1 MSNIRIYRS
10 WICIIY
16 FLYKIS
22 LPGNLLF
29 IYMVI
34 PSACKCCLTCSTQRR
49 MLSTK
54 RACNK
59 CWLSKQSAWSKR
71 WAKTLTNGFAV
82 FMVLWQQSNAN
93 NTERKNRNLTQ
104 LTSWLRC
111 MRLLITGS
119 FMGFNNMMVPTSSL
133 GWPSKGRKLN
143 CVCVVYA
150 SMHAHVHSCGG
161 QRTLSTLL
169 SFDGLSFWNRVF
181 NWVLG
186 LTGYVILAEQ

>member
-1 MSNIRIYRS
+1 MLPDLLNIR
-10 WICIIY
+10 
-16 FLYKIS
+16 F
-22 LPGNLLF
+22 
-29 IYMVI
+29 
-34 PSACKCCLTCSTQRR
+34 SAQRR

-54 RACNK
+54 RPCNK
-59 CWLSKQSAWSKR
+59 CWLSKQSVWSKR

-104 LTSWLRC
+104 LTSWLRS

-150 SMHAHVHSCGG
+150 SMHAHVYSWGG
-161 QRTLSTLL
+161 QRTLSTLSYHL
-169 SFDGLSFWNRVF
+169 MACPFETGS
-181 NWVLG
+181 
-186 LTGYVILAEQ
+186 LTGFWGLLVMLYWLNSNFPVSCLSLPKRGGYGHLSLCPAFTWSFELRP